1 MKDTELAQGG
11 ATIENYATAYLMRKG
26 RPERANT
33 WNMDWAAGAG
43 GLVSTP
49 RDLFLWNESLW
60 GGKVLRPETLK
71 EIWRSEATEFTQG
84 DDSSEGYACG
94 WGVVKTFGQTWMGHG
109 GHLPPYQ
116 ASLYRI
122 PDLGITAVALTN
134 AGEGFGMGPEDMARG
149 GTCIFF
155 GDELSGSVRDIPS
168 SELSEEEIQ
177 QRVGLYDDGVS
188 VFEIFQKD
196 GRWYRRG
203 TASKE
208 TLRVAGKQHL
218 IGQESAKIIELDI
231 QDRGKIPGAKII
243 ETYFPIFL
251 KKLPAQKDSEEFVQQ
266 RLMEYPGRYD
276 FGRHGVFEV
285 TQDGGRLYG
294 RLGQQGIAPFQVLN
308 RDDFAI
314 EGNAARFSITRDNA
328 GKITGADFRQH
339 GLLIEA
345 PRMK

>member
-43 GLVSTP
+43 GMVSTP
-49 RDLFLWNESLW
+49 RDLFLWNEGLW

-71 EIWRSEATEFTQG
+71 EIWRPEASEFSQSQ
-84 DDSSEGYACG
+84 DSGEGYACG
-94 WGVVKTFGQTWMGHG
+94 WGVVKTFGQTWIGHG

-122 PDLGITAVALTN
+122 PDLEITVVALTN

-168 SELSEEEIQ
+168 PELSEEEIQ
-177 QRVGLYDDGVS
+177 QRTGLYDDGVS

-196 GRWYRRG
+196 GYWYWRG
-203 TASKE
+203 TAFKDK
-208 TLRVAGKQHL
+208 LRVAGKQHL
-218 IGQESAKIIELDI
+218 IGQESTKIIELDI
-231 QDRGKIPGAKII
+231 QDRGKILGAKII

-251 KKLPAQKDSEEFVQQ
+251 KKLPPRKDSEEFV
-266 RLMEYPGRYD
+266 RARMAEYTGRYS
-276 FGRHGVFEV
+276 FGSHGDYEV
-285 TQDGGRLYG
+285 TQEEGRLYG
-294 RLGQQGIAPFQVLN
+294 KLAQQQKIPFNVLD
-308 RDDFAI
+308 RDDFEV
-314 EGNAARFSITRDNA
+314 EGVGARFSVIRDES
-328 GKITGADFRQH
+328 GKITRADFRQH
-339 GLLIEA
+339 GMLIEA
-345 PRMK
+345 PKRK